1 MKYVSILLFVML
13 IIMFGSTGNA
23 QVTNL
28 QVNGTSSNFTMASG
42 GTITWS
48 YDVPNGA
55 TATGH
60 IWYDVNQNGVIDPL
74 VDATRFIFTQ
84 TDGDTNDN
92 GGPPDIDG
100 TVNGQVL
107 FSTQVGLAPGKYIM
121 EFTQNSVSASIVG
134 TVTPLVSPSHLISGT
149 VTPPE
154 GKSPKNIFVTLDVRS
169 DSGGGN
175 NTFWDGI
182 TDSAGNYTIQM
193 DADTAGNP
201 WRIRLESNPYPPDIV
216 TPEEIQITITGNHG
230 GNDFSFLQAASQVT
244 GYFFDENDSPQ
255 IDRDV
260 QLSASDNTVYRQART
275 NVEGFFQIGIL
286 ASELGEKSW
295 RLQGQSRGN
304 GSSTELTAQVSISAI
319 NSGDSLSRNL
329 VVYYVNSKIQGHVKI
344 DGVGPAFPIHIVA
357 SNEDTAQTEIWADPT
372 TGDFSIGVSDKI
384 SNYYVFAI
392 ELPFGWQGNSILAHP
407 GDADVVFNIITT
419 DVKEREPGVP
429 DKFSLGQNFPNPFNP
444 STTINYDL
452 PVLSD
457 VTLTIFNLI
466 GQEVSQIVNTRQ
478 QAGKYTASF
487 DAGKLANGVYF
498 YTLRAGSFVSTKKM
512 IFIK

>member
-1 MKYVSILLFVML
+1 
-13 IIMFGSTGNA
+13 
-23 QVTNL
+23 
-28 QVNGTSSNFTMASG
+28 MASG

-74 VDATRFIFTQ
+74 IDATRFVFTL
-84 TDGDTNDN
+84 TAGDTNGN
-92 GGPPDIDG
+92 GGPPDNDG
-100 TVNGQVL
+100 VANGQVS
-107 FSTQVGLAPGKYIM
+107 FSTTVGFAPGKYIM
-121 EFTQNSVSASIVG
+121 EFTHNSVSVSIVG
-134 TVTPLVSPSHLISGT
+134 TVTPLASPSHLISGT

-175 NTFWDGI
+175 DKFWDGI

-244 GYFFDENDSPQ
+244 GYFFDENDVPQ

-260 QLSASDNTVYRQART
+260 QLSASDNSVHRQART
-275 NVEGFFQIGIL
+275 NAEGFFQVGIL

-295 RLQGQSRGN
+295 RLQGQSGGN
-304 GSSTELTAQVSISAI
+304 GSSTELTAQASISAI
-319 NSGDSLSRNL
+319 NNGDSLSRNL

-344 DGVGPAFPIHIVA
+344 DGVGPAFPVHIVA

-372 TGDFSIGVSDKI
+372 TGDFSVGVSDKI
-384 SNYYVFAI
+384 SNYYIFGI

-419 DVKEREPGVP
+419 DVKEREPGIP
-429 DKFSLGQNFPNPFNP
+429 DKFSLGQNYPNPFNP
-444 STTINYDL
+444 STSIDYNIA
-452 PVLSD
+452 VSSD
-457 VTLTIFNLI
+457 VNISLYNIL
-466 GQEVSQIVNTRQ
+466 GQEVKQLLNQHQI
-478 QAGKYTASF
+478 AGKYTLSVDAS
-487 DAGKLANGVYF
+487 DLTSGMYF
-498 YTLRAGSFVSTKKM
+498 YRLRAGSFSSIKKM
-512 IFIK
+512 ILIK